1 MTPSPVASRPA
12 AAQAP
17 ARKPVL
23 KALPTPASVAP
34 SVQVLELAEPLPG
47 IPGHRDYVLVPADAG
62 GNLFWLQSVAPDGPR
77 FLAVS
82 AASFFPEYDPVLPGA
97 AGDELGLADV
107 AEATLYCLVT
117 VPDGDV
123 SAATANL
130 RAPLVVNPVTHR
142 ARQLVLTDG
151 MHPIRQPMR
160 R

>member
-1 MTPSPVASRPA
+1 VTVLVETVA
-12 AAQAP
+12 AARVPATAP
-17 ARKPVL
+17 Q
-23 KALPTPASVAP
+23 LPLLTVT
-34 SVQVLELAEPLPG
+34 EPLPG
-47 IPGHRDYVLVPADAG
+47 FPRYRDYALVPADAG
-62 GNLFWLQSVAPDGPR
+62 GLLYWLQSVAPDGPR

-82 AASFFPEYDPVLPGA
+82 AASFFPDYAPVLPVA
-97 AGDELGLADV
+97 ACDELELADA
-107 AEATLYCLVT
+107 AEASLYCLVT

-151 MHPIRQPMR
+151 LHPIKQALR